1 MSQNNKKDQFSILT
15 PEQKRR
21 SRLLEIFRKL
31 KELRQS
37 NDPEDQ
43 EKVRKVEEILR
54 GKSHK

>member
-21 SRLLEIFRKL
+21 SSLLKIFKKL